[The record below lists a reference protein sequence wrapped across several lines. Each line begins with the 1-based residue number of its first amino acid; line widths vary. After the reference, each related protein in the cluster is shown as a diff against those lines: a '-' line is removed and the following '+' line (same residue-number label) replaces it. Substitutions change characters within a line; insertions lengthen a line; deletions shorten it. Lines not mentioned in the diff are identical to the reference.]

1 MNGRGAQVISSVLPW
16 AGTGV
21 QAEADA
27 SYGSIL
33 GFVACH
39 QGFGYKYSLFGRDRG
54 EEVEY
59 SVADWLT

>member
-33 GFVACH
+33 GFVASIVTRALVTNTA
-39 QGFGYKYSLFGRDRG
+39 YSG
-54 EEVEY
+54 EIGERK
-59 SVADWLT
+59 

>member
-1 MNGRGAQVISSVLPW
+1 MKGRGAQVISSVLPW

-33 GFVACH
+33 GFVASIVTRALVTNTA
-39 QGFGYKYSLFGRDRG
+39 YSG
-54 EEVEY
+54 EIGERK
-59 SVADWLT
+59 